1 MLPPPNCKIELAMLM
16 LSLSFFLQIR
26 MEPRRGTKR
35 LTAFFDT
42 GCHTHICA
50 TYGSTLLTFAT
61 ARMRRECV
69 LKFRSD
75 SIVGAVR

>member
-1 MLPPPNCKIELAMLM
+1 MLM
-16 LSLSFFLQIR
+16 LSLSFSLQIR
-26 MEPRRGTKR
+26 MEPRRGTAR

-75 SIVGAVR
+75 SIFGAVR

>member
-16 LSLSFFLQIR
+16 LSLSFSLQIR
-26 MEPRRGTKR
+26 MEPRRGTTR
-35 LTAFFDT
+35 LTAFDT

-75 SIVGAVR
+75 SIFGAVR

>member
-1 MLPPPNCKIELAMLM
+1 MLM
-16 LSLSFFLQIR
+16 LSLS
-26 MEPRRGTKR
+26 
-35 LTAFFDT
+35 FFDT

-75 SIVGAVR
+75 SIFGAVR

>member
-1 MLPPPNCKIELAMLM
+1 MLPPPNCIIELAMLSM
-16 LSLSFFLQIR
+16 FSPPGSHGTLA
-26 MEPRRGTKR
+26 PRRGSTQF
-35 LTAFFDT
+35 TADFDT

-50 TYGSTLLTFAT
+50 TYGSTSLTFAT

-75 SIVGAVR
+75 SIFGAVR